1 MFKVTRDDLK
11 NLALGAVLIGLIILA
26 GIGLSFPTPDKADPR
41 LTQILEQLRQMQE
54 TQQE

>member
-1 MFKVTRDDLK
+1 MFKVTRNDLK
-11 NLALGAVLIGLIILA
+11 NLVLGAVLIGLIILA
-26 GIGLSFPTPDKADPR
+26 GIGLSFLTPDKTDPR